1 MNARKLIEHYGG
13 CARLAELLGLE
24 NPKGTRR
31 IHRWKIRN
39 VIPSVW
45 LVRYPE
51 IFKDY
56 TLPKGD

>member
-1 MNARKLIEHYGG
+1 MNARKLIENYGG

-45 LVRYPE
+45 LVKRPD

-56 TLPKGD
+56 TFLNGE